1 MESHGEP
8 GRTQIR
14 DATYHLIKQDF
25 ATTCRGPI
33 EVKGKGTLTTW
44 WLEGERHLA
53 SPNPR

>member
-8 GRTQIR
+8 GRTQIS